1 MGKQILPWVNL
12 LTILFLILK
21 LQGCSNTPQ
30 ANPKG
35 WKISTRRRNISVW
48 KMIIQWKNLLSG
60 ELFWKCKKSPGHK
73 KRGWWFLFGSILTLS
88 KVFEKSPKL
97 LVDWT
102 EESVLACKFIVQ
114 KLKFCCLFVT
124 FHCLWGHWLTF
135 LNASIEPNIF
145 VNLIHEKPYYSIDKY

>member
-1 MGKQILPWVNL
+1 MFPRGQKPSLLLWPELSPSGRKIFKNLILSFPKSLLLIVKTMDNKGQWFWTFWNFFMGKQILPWVKL

-21 LQGCSNTPQ
+21 LQGCSITPQ

-60 ELFWKCKKSPGHK
+60 ELFWKCKKSPRHT
-73 KRGWWFLFGSILTLS
+73 KRGWWFWFGSILTLS

-97 LVDWT
+97 
-102 EESVLACKFIVQ
+102 
-114 KLKFCCLFVT
+114 
-124 FHCLWGHWLTF
+124 
-135 LNASIEPNIF
+135 
-145 VNLIHEKPYYSIDKY
+145 